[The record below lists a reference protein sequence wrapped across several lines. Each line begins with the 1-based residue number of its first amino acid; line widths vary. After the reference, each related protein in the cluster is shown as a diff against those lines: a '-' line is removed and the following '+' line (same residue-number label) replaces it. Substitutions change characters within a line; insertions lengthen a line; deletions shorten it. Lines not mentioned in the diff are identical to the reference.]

1 MPPLS
6 TIEEIKGI
14 SNVEFS
20 PEELSNVIVI
30 VDGQGFTYSCL
41 INFCKLLE
49 EAKIDLQLIEE
60 VSWLTS
66 LQNSRVNV
74 NSLNKMTELLQ
85 QNPASSL
92 LKIGVSEIRTDDL
105 STLIGDRWLSQSVIQ
120 VIADIINQGSAAMGL
135 NLLVTFANDIDD
147 PHNLVLKIKSVLGA
161 NTGRIIFYL
170 FVGKSESSV
179 TMKPPMNGETDVRN
193 HFSSA
198 VHNLEND
205 KIIYADTNGWPAP
218 RDFFYSVHTVSFF
231 TPS

>member
-14 SNVEFS
+14 SNVKFS

-30 VDGQGFTYSCL
+30 VDDQGFTHSCL

-49 EAKIDLQLIEE
+49 EAKIALQLIEK

-74 NSLNKMTELLQ
+74 NSLKKMTELLQ
-85 QNPASSL
+85 QNPASIL
-92 LKIGVSEIRTDDL
+92 LKIRTDDL

-135 NLLVTFANDIDD
+135 NVLVTFANDIDD

-161 NTGRIIFYL
+161 NTGRIIFYR
-170 FVGKSESSV
+170 FVGKSECSV

-193 HFSSA
+193 HFSS
-198 VHNLEND
+198 VVYNLEND
-205 KIIYADTNGWPAP
+205 KIIYTDTNGWPAP
-218 RDFFYSVHTVSFF
+218 HDFFLFGTYSILFHTFV
-231 TPS
+231 T